1 MAYSR
6 TYVAMETLSLI
17 RRRPALVAAVLSVVP
32 IFVGNRRGVGVSWDS
47 TDYIAVGLSMA
58 EGRGA
63 LDVTGQPMVIRP
75 PGLSAFVTLGEWL
88 SVSPSTALSV
98 VNAVSMLIVVWCAY
112 HLLQRAGVPSFA
124 KWISVALVALSPAL
138 TDIFTMA
145 WSEPPFLV
153 LTMLAVV
160 IATRERTWPWDFMLA
175 VLFTAMFFVR
185 YVGPF
190 FAAPIALVAAVV
202 QVRRSGWLMSLLRS
216 GTTLCVSMVLPW
228 LWLMRN
234 KDLTGYLTGYRE
246 PGGGTL
252 LDPLKTFTGTLG
264 SWLIARK
271 PLDGDGGIYL
281 KWADFSV
288 YMQIAGVVVWLLI
301 VGSCIIFVT
310 SQHRQRDEN
319 VVFGASLAVFL
330 FYGGFSVYRFVYDEM
345 GPLDSR
351 MMSGLYVPVV
361 LILAIA
367 LSRITTG
374 ESITAHFVARGLA
387 TLALVLVAWHGVTT
401 ATEGWQYG
409 TQGRRWS
416 AIDHQVMPIH
426 LFVRALPSDT
436 ALFSNEPQSL
446 FAATYKWPI
455 RNQFLRDQ
463 PTLVPCR
470 HRYFVW
476 YNQTFLPEGK
486 PVGAEIV
493 FEDPSGQVLNLGSCD
508 SDINRFWP

>member
-1 MAYSR
+1 
-6 TYVAMETLSLI
+6 METLSLI

-32 IFVGNRRGVGVSWDS
+32 VVVGNRRGVGVSWDS
-47 TDYIAVGLSMA
+47 TDYIAVGLSLA
-58 EGRGA
+58 NGRGA

-75 PGLSAFVTLGEWL
+75 PGLSVFVTLGDWL
-88 SVSPSTALSV
+88 SVPPSAALTV
-98 VNAVSMLIVVWCAY
+98 VNAVSMMIVVWCTY
-112 HLLQRAGVPSFA
+112 HLLQRAGVRAFA

-138 TDIFTMA
+138 VDIFTMA
-145 WSEPPFLV
+145 WSEPPFLA
-153 LTMLAVV
+153 LTMLALV
-160 IATRERTWPWDFMLA
+160 IATRDRTWPWEFALIG
-175 VLFTAMFFVR
+175 LFSAMFFVR
-185 YVGPF
+185 YVGPV
-190 FAAPIALVAAVV
+190 FAAPITLIAAVV
-202 QVRRSGWLMSLLRS
+202 QVRRSGWLLSLLRS

-264 SWLIARK
+264 SWLIARP
-271 PLDGDGGIYL
+271 PLNGDGGIYL
-281 KWADFSV
+281 KWADFSI
-288 YMQIAGVVVWLLI
+288 YMQIAGVVMWLLI
-301 VGSCIIFVT
+301 VGSCIVFVT
-310 SQHRQRDEN
+310 SKHRQREEN
-319 VVFGASLAVFL
+319 VVFGASLTIFL
-330 FYGGFSVYRFVYDEM
+330 FYGGFSVYRFVNDEM

-351 MMSGLYVPVV
+351 MMSGLYVPVI

-367 LSRITTG
+367 LGRKSER
-374 ESITAHFVARGLA
+374 ESITTRSVTRGFA
-387 TLALVLVAWHGVTT
+387 TFAVVLVAWHGVTT
-401 ATEGWQYG
+401 AIESWQYG

-426 LFVRALPSDT
+426 LFARALPSDT

-446 FAATYKWPI
+446 FAATLSWPI